1 MKKWI
6 KQLGKDSLVYGIGG
20 VVARGF
26 GFFLLPI
33 YTRIFSIADYGLIE
47 LITVVCMFAFAVI
60 AGGTDGSLEFYFT
73 ERAEEG
79 PQTQARVV
87 TSVLL
92 WRVVWGGVVVGI
104 VLLLAPLL
112 NTLLQYDIPITL
124 LAIATT
130 SVFLAGLTGP
140 MLSVFRLLF
149 KPWWYV
155 GISLLGTVAAAA
167 TTIVLVVRFDRG
179 VMGALIGACVGAAMV
194 SVLGLW
200 GVRQYLSWQPQFR
213 QWWPRLLRFGLPLM
227 PTALALYVLNFCD
240 RFFIVRFHGDDALG
254 LYSVGAKFA
263 LIISLMVI
271 TAIVASMVIRGNR
284 PLRSGFTL
292 ATAFANGGNM
302 GIPVAFLAFGELGL
316 AVAIIV
322 FVTHATISWPVGIYI
337 AAHGRANGFAALR
350 QALQVPTIY
359 AVPLALGMRAGGW
372 SLPDPLSRPIE
383 LMGQAAV
390 PVMLVLLGFQL
401 AQGMDIARWRG
412 IAASAAIRLV
422 LSAAMALV
430 ATEVAG
436 LEGTAQHTVIVVSAM
451 PTAVFTTILA
461 AEFDAEPRFV
471 SSAMVFSTL
480 ISLVTL
486 TALIT
491 LLGWWV

>member
-1 MKKWI
+1 MLQVFANVI
-6 KQLGKDSLVYGIGG
+6 VPTILVASSG
-20 VVARGF
+20 A
-26 GFFLLPI
+26 
-33 YTRIFSIADYGLIE
+33 
-47 LITVVCMFAFAVI
+47 
-60 AGGTDGSLEFYFT
+60 
-73 ERAEEG
+73 
-79 PQTQARVV
+79 
-87 TSVLL
+87 
-92 WRVVWGGVVVGI
+92 
-104 VLLLAPLL
+104 LLARWRGLEPGVLGPIAVYLL
-112 NTLLQYDIPITL
+112 SPALVLDGLL
-124 LAIATT
+124 
-130 SVFLAGLTGP
+130 SSE
-140 MLSVFRLLF
+140 LSPHVSFR
-149 KPWWYV
+149 V
-155 GISLLGTVAAAA
+155 VAAAS
-167 TTIVLVVRFDRG
+167 G
-179 VMGALIGACVGAAMV
+179 
-194 SVLGLW
+194 S
-200 GVRQYLSWQPQFR
+200 
-213 QWWPRLLRFGLPLM
+213 
-227 PTALALYVLNFCD
+227 
-240 RFFIVRFHGDDALG
+240 
-254 LYSVGAKFA
+254 
-263 LIISLMVI
+263 ISLMVI

-337 AAHGRANGFAALR
+337 AAHGRANGAAALR

-372 SLPDPLSRPIE
+372 SLPDPLSRPNE

-422 LSAAMALV
+422 LSAGVAFV

-480 ISLVTL
+480 VSLVTL